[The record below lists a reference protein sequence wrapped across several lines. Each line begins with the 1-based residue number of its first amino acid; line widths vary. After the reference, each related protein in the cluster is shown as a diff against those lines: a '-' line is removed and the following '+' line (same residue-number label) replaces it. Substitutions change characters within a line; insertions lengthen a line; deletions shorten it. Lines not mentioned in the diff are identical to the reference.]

1 MNDDCY
7 IAHNGRRIRVGFNS
21 QHERRHDKVGTP
33 RGRFQLRLHDERV
46 SVTVYCDRKQ
56 LLARFLDDL
65 ALIQEHFGSV
75 SRSTAARLAIALT
88 ANAIRK
94 NKALPDVTDAT

>member
-7 IAHNGRRIRVGFNS
+7 IAHNGHRIRVGVFNP
-21 QHERRHDKVGTP
+21 QHERRHDKIGTA

-46 SVTVYCDRKQ
+46 SVYCDRKQ
-56 LLARFLDDL
+56 LLARLLDDL

-75 SRSTAARLAIALT
+75 SRSTATRLAIALT
-88 ANAIRK
+88 ANASRK